1 MKRSL
6 YVLATTALGATL
18 GALIA
23 SRLVRFVPIC
33 GEDCSAEAFSVF
45 LTWVGAGVVFFAT
58 LGFIWSRK
66 LSRERRYEVTKL
78 MALTVAFSL
87 AGVGMYLHKLEQ
99 ENAYLYSIREIQPTN
114 DFSEIVIA
122 RQPISVFTDG
132 VDGQARIY
140 YTISAWER
148 CTLGYAD
155 INQRPPHIEIAC
167 RKGIGWIPKDQE
179 TNLIRVEH
187 EQPSKK

>member
-1 MKRSL
+1 M
-6 YVLATTALGATL
+6 ALGAAL

-66 LSRERRYEVTKL
+66 LSRERHYEVMKL

-122 RQPISVFTDG
+122 RQPIPVFTGGADG
-132 VDGQARIY
+132 KAQGY

-148 CTLGYAD
+148 CTLGYVD
-155 INQRPPHIEIAC
+155 NNQDPTRIEIAC
-167 RKGIGWIPKDQE
+167 RQGVGWIAKDQE

-187 EQPSKK
+187 ERSSKSP